1 MDPFEFNWRHL
12 RALLVIA
19 DHSSLSAAAR
29 AVHLSQ
35 PALTK
40 GLAKLEAALGRPL
53 FVRTSTGV
61 EPTEGG
67 RRMAERTTRAWV
79 RLARAVAA
87 VTPRGAGGGGEKLMT
102 ATQLRAVVAVVDAGG
117 FAAARAATGLSEPA
131 LHRAVREVEQ
141 IVGRSLVERRGRGV
155 QVAPAGRML
164 ARGIRL
170 AAREIAAGIAEAI
183 EDQAAVGPLLIGAMP
198 LARARVLPLAVAA
211 LQREDP
217 AAATLI
223 VEGSWRDLVEPL
235 RDGALDLMIGA
246 LRPSIEPDLVQA
258 PLFQDRLVVVGRVGH
273 PLVGANTDLDRLAR
287 FPWIV
292 GTPGTPLRT
301 QWEATFAGQRPPAA
315 PVACGS
321 TVAIRTML
329 AHSDMLTLLSPDQV
343 DVEIDAG
350 VLAIVAG
357 PLPGSV
363 REIGIVTRAD
373 WRPTG
378 RQRRLLEL
386 LGHAAGTTKPPE
398 KA

>member
-1 MDPFEFNWRHL
+1 MDPFDLNWRHL
-12 RALLVIA
+12 RALAVIA
-19 DHSSLSAAAR
+19 DHSSLSSATA

-40 GLAKLEAALGRPL
+40 GLAKLERTLGRPL

-79 RLARAVAA
+79 RLAGAVAA

-102 ATQLRAVVAVVDAGG
+102 ATQLRAVVAVGDARG

-131 LHRAVREVEQ
+131 LHRAVREIEQ
-141 IVGRSLVERRGRGV
+141 IVSRSLIERRGRGM
-155 QVAPAGRML
+155 QVTPAGRRL

-170 AAREIAAGIAEAI
+170 AAREIAAGIAEAT
-183 EDQAAVGPLLIGAMP
+183 EDQSAVGPLLIGAMP

-211 LQREDP
+211 LQLDDP
-217 AAATLI
+217 AATTLI

-246 LRPSIEPDLVQA
+246 LRPSVDIDLVQA
-258 PLFQDRLVVVGRVGH
+258 SLFHDRLVVVGRAGH
-273 PLVGANTDLDRLAR
+273 PLVGADADLDRLAD

-292 GTPGTPLRT
+292 GMPGTPLRA
-301 QWEATFAGQRPPAA
+301 QWESTFGGRAPPAA

-343 DVEIDAG
+343 AVEVSAG
-350 VLAIVAG
+350 LLAIVAA
-357 PLPGSV
+357 PLPDSI
-363 REIGIVTRAD
+363 REIGIITRVD
-373 WRPTG
+373 WRPTQ
-378 RQRRLLEL
+378 RQRCFLDL
-386 LGHAAGTTKPPE
+386 LGREAAATALPE